1 MKKILLATFIAV
13 SVSFAQT
20 TMNSILTNVIIPDVN
35 KTIDNAKLL
44 QKEYSKKN
52 FTALVKSW
60 KKVEALYIAGDI
72 NEDYIDTPRYIDV
85 YHNLKENL
93 SKQMQRVIDS
103 NDEPNIALFK
113 NSFRTI
119 NALEYVLFNDETI
132 TKREKL
138 IAGAI
143 LDSMILNLKEIE
155 DVYTSYLNGTQK
167 EEKWENA
174 VIINTLIASSYR
186 LREWRIGE
194 PSGNATKYKG
204 DIKNSR
210 AEYFL
215 SKNSFDAIEAILEAH
230 ETIVGVQKFYNF
242 ANMAN
247 EAGAKKQVQEVQ
259 EAIKEVQEE
268 LKALQKEE
276 FSKGANLYQKARVL
290 HNAYFLSLIEELS
303 VTAKILDADGD

>member
-1 MKKILLATFIAV
+1 MKKILLSTLLLV
-13 SVSFAQT
+13 GVSFAQNS
-20 TMNSILTNVIIPDVN
+20 MNSILKNVSIPNVDN
-35 KTIDNAKLL
+35 SIKNAKVL
-44 QKEYSKKN
+44 QEDFNKKN
-52 FTALVKSW
+52 FTVLVKSW
-60 KKVEALYIAGDI
+60 KKVEALYFAGDI

-103 NDEPNIALFK
+103 KDEPRIALFK

-132 TKREKL
+132 TSREKVL
-138 IAGAI
+138 AKAI
-143 LDSMILNLKEIE
+143 LDSIISNLEEIKE
-155 DVYTSYLNGTQK
+155 VYTNYLAKTPK

-204 DIKNSR
+204 SIKNSR

-215 SKNSFDAIEAILEAH
+215 SKNSFVSISAILEAH
-230 ETIVGVQKFYNF
+230 NTVMGNQNFYNF
-242 ANMAN
+242 ANMAST
-247 EAGAKKQVQEVQ
+247 AGAEKPVLEVQ
-259 EAIKEVQEE
+259 EALKVLKKELRT
-268 LKALQKEE
+268 LKKED
-276 FSKGANLYQKARVL
+276 FSKASDLYQKARVL